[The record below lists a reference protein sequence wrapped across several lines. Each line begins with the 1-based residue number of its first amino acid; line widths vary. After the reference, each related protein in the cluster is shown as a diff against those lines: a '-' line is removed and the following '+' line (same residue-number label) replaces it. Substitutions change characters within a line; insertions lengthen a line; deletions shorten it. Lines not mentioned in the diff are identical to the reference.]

1 MRRLLTFVLGAASG
15 ALVGA
20 SIAILMAPAS
30 GDDLRGEL
38 RGRFGRLKDELQG
51 AANERR
57 TELERQLNA
66 MRQGNEISLED
77 R

>member
-1 MRRLLTFVLGAASG
+1 MKRLLTFVLGAASG

-38 RGRFGRLKDELQG
+38 RDRFGRLRDEIQG

-57 TELERQLNA
+57 AELERQLSS
-66 MRQGNEISLED
+66 MRQGNEIPLED